1 MAITEHRNRPRILVA
16 GCGSLGGMIARTL
29 CEDAE
34 VYGLRRNADA
44 IKAPVL
50 PIGADLLNP
59 SALASAVPEN
69 VDALIYCLTPSSYD
83 DAGYQAAY
91 VTGLSN
97 LLAALD
103 GKSLSRVIFIS
114 STSVYHQDDDGWVD
128 ETSPTEP
135 EKFSGQRILDGEAVA
150 LNSGVPATI
159 VRLSGIY
166 GPSRHRFLTAVRR
179 GEMNPSKPAPYTN
192 RIHEVDAANAVVHLM
207 RSSLQGKALAEH
219 YIASDCEPAR
229 LDEVIAWVQSQT
241 PCAQPR
247 AGARTG
253 GRAGSKRCRNQRLLD
268 SGFSF
273 RYPDYRSGYSEMI
286 QEIS

>member
-16 GCGSLGGMIARTL
+16 GCGSLGSMIARTL

-34 VYGLRRNADA
+34 VYGLRRNADS
-44 IKAPVL
+44 IRAPIL
-50 PIGADLLNP
+50 PISADLLDP
-59 SALASAVPEN
+59 STLASAAPAN
-69 VDALIYCLTPSSYD
+69 IDALVYCLTPSSYD

-91 VTGLSN
+91 VTGLEN
-97 LLAALD
+97 LLAVLD
-103 GKSLSRVIFIS
+103 KKTLSRVIFIS

-128 ETSPTEP
+128 ESSPTEP
-135 EKFSGQRILDGEAVA
+135 DKFSGQGILAGEAVA
-150 LNSGVPATI
+150 LNSGIPATI

-166 GPSRHRFLTAVRR
+166 GPSRRRFLVAVRW
-179 GEMNPSKPAPYTN
+179 GEMNPSTPAPYTN

-207 RSSLQGKALAEH
+207 RMSLRGKALAEH

-229 LDEVIAWVQSQT
+229 LDEVVTWVQSQT
-241 PCAQPR
+241 PCAQSQ
-247 AGARTG
+247 AGARKG

-273 RYPDYRSGYSEMI
+273 RYPDYRAGYSEMI
-286 QEIS
+286 QDIS

>member
-44 IKAPVL
+44 IKAPVS
-50 PIGADLLNP
+50 PIGADLLDP
-59 SALASAVPEN
+59 MALASALPSN
-69 VDALIYCLTPSSYD
+69 IDGLIYCLTPSSYD
-83 DAGYQAAY
+83 DAGYNAAY
-91 VTGLSN
+91 VTGLKN
-97 LLAALD
+97 LLAAMD
-103 GKSLSRVIFIS
+103 SKSLSRVIFIS
-114 STSVYHQDDDGWVD
+114 STSVYQQNDDGWVD

-135 EKFSGQRILDGEAVA
+135 DKFSGQRILEGEAVA

-159 VRLSGIY
+159 VRFSGIY

-179 GEMNPSKPAPYTN
+179 GEMNPSAPAPYTN

-207 RSSLQGKALAEH
+207 RASLGGQTLAEH

-229 LDEVIAWVQSQT
+229 LDEVVAWVQSQT
-241 PCAQPR
+241 PCEQPK
-247 AGARTG
+247 AGARKG
-253 GRAGSKRCRNQRLLD
+253 GRAGSKRCRNQRLLN

-273 RYPDYRSGYSEMI
+273 HYPDYRAGYSEMI
-286 QEIS
+286 QNIA

>member
-1 MAITEHRNRPRILVA
+1 MAITEHRNQPRILVA

-44 IKAPVL
+44 IRAPISPV
-50 PIGADLLNP
+50 GADLLDR
-59 SALASAVPEN
+59 SALASAVPTN
-69 VDALIYCLTPSSYD
+69 IDALIYCLTPSSYD

-91 VTGLSN
+91 VTGLKN
-97 LLAALD
+97 LLAVLD
-103 GKSLSRVIFIS
+103 RATLSRVIFIS
-114 STSVYHQDDDGWVD
+114 STSVYRQDDDGWVD
-128 ETSPTEP
+128 ESGPTEP
-135 EKFSGQRILDGEAVA
+135 DKFSGKRILAGEAVA

-166 GPSRHRFLTAVRR
+166 GPSRHRFLAAVRR
-179 GEMNPSKPAPYTN
+179 GEMNPSNPAPYTN

-207 RSSLQGKALAEH
+207 RMSLRGKTLAEH

-229 LDEVIAWVQSQT
+229 LDEVVAWVQNQT
-241 PCAQPR
+241 PCAQPQ

-273 RYPDYRSGYSEMI
+273 RYPDYRAGYSEMI
-286 QEIS
+286 QDIS

>member
-1 MAITEHRNRPRILVA
+1 MAITEHRNRPCILVA
-16 GCGSLGGMIARTL
+16 GCGSLGGVIAHTL
-29 CEDAE
+29 CENAE

-50 PIGADLLNP
+50 PIGADLLEP
-59 SALASAVPEN
+59 AELASAIPAN

-91 VTGLSN
+91 VTGLKN
-97 LLAALD
+97 LLAVL
-103 GKSLSRVIFIS
+103 GSENLSRVIFIS

-128 ETSPTEP
+128 ENSPTVP
-135 EKFSGQRILDGEAVA
+135 AKFSGQRILEGESVA
-150 LNSGVPATI
+150 LNCGIPATI
-159 VRLSGIY
+159 IRFSGIY
-166 GPSRHRFLTAVRR
+166 GPSRHRFLAAVRR
-179 GEMNPSKPAPYTN
+179 GEMNPLNPAPYTN

-207 RSSLQGKALAEH
+207 QASLRGEALAEH

-229 LDEVIAWVQSQT
+229 LAEVVAWVQNQT
-241 PCAQPR
+241 HCAQPKS
-247 AGARTG
+247 GARAG

-273 RYPDYRSGYSEMI
+273 RYPDYRTGYSEMI
-286 QEIS
+286 EQIT

>member
-44 IKAPVL
+44 IQAPIL
-50 PIGADLLNP
+50 PIGADLLDP
-59 SALASAVPEN
+59 SALVSAVPDN

-91 VTGLSN
+91 VTGLEN

-103 GKSLSRVIFIS
+103 SESLSRVIFIS
-114 STSVYHQDDDGWVD
+114 STSVYQQDDDGWVD
-128 ETSPTEP
+128 ESSPTEP
-135 EKFSGQRILDGEAVA
+135 DKFSGQRILEGEAVA
-150 LNSGVPATI
+150 LNSGIPATI

-166 GPSRHRFLTAVRR
+166 GPSRHRFLAAVRH
-179 GEMNPSKPAPYTN
+179 GDMNPSPPGPYTN

-207 RSSLQGKALAEH
+207 RASLRGEALAGH
-219 YIASDCEPAR
+219 YIVSDCEPAR
-229 LDEVIAWVQSQT
+229 LDEVVAWVQSQT
-241 PCAQPR
+241 PCAQPK
-247 AGARTG
+247 AGARSG

-273 RYPDYRSGYSEMI
+273 RYPDYRTGYSEMI
-286 QEIS
+286 RDSS